1 MSEEMKVGVMNY
13 MLLLQSITL
22 QITVTDPQ
30 KVIDVN
36 SEACSFSRS
45 PNIPHAREREEWR
58 SGGA

>member
-1 MSEEMKVGVMNY
+1 MKVGVMNY

-36 SEACSFSRS
+36 SEACSFSSS
-45 PNIPHAREREEWR
+45 PNIPHARERERER